1 MGLIDEINQPG
12 GYIRFEQ
19 GTDELILIFSHL
31 NYPAGKF
38 AMSNAMAGATASK
51 LYINCSENS
60 WYQVGIPGY
69 TESITDTIKF
79 LKKIISEINP
89 SKTIACG
96 MSMGGYAAIL
106 FGIKL
111 KLDYI
116 LAFTSELTLGS
127 KLQRSF
133 YLNNLKKYDP
143 DYKDI
148 SRLIV
153 ENKDTTIY
161 LFYGAYDIID
171 LEGLYSIRSCIDDPK
186 FNLNLVSGDHKATL
200 RFDIPLMVTETLK
213 NGKPPLNKLVLK
225 QKLQDEDFIYYRKIQ
240 HSENDFIY
248 HYNEFNKKKLHH
260 SQDIFF
266 YGKACMELKKFGEAL
281 NAFNK
286 VISIDPDFSMS
297 YHLAGLTLN
306 ALKRYDEAET
316 MYESALGIDKT
327 LATSYHRLAQTQ
339 INLKKYDEAEKNLLK
354 SLDYNPN
361 LADGWFLLGNLY
373 EKKDN
378 EAEMMKCFNMSV
390 KLEPEQKIYTQK
402 IKNINLNSNKTIANT
417 HNNLNPLN
425 YLKKLFRN

>member
-12 GYIRFEQ
+12 GYIRFEK

-38 AMSNAMAGATASK
+38 AMSNAMAGETASK

-69 TESITDTIKF
+69 TENISDTIKF
-79 LKKIISEINP
+79 LKEIISEINP
-89 SKTIACG
+89 SKTISFG

-133 YLNNLKKYDP
+133 YLNNLKTYDP

-153 ENKDTTIY
+153 ENEDTTIY

-171 LEGLYSIRSCIDDPK
+171 LEGLYSIRSGIDNPK
-186 FNLNLVSGDHKATL
+186 FNINLVSGDHKATL
-200 RFDIPLMVTETLK
+200 RFNIPLMVTEILK
-213 NGKPPLNKLVLK
+213 NGKPPLNNLVLK
-225 QKLQDEDFIYYRKIQ
+225 QELQDEDLIYYRNIQ
-240 HSENDFIY
+240 NNDKDFIY

-260 SQDIFF
+260 SQDIYF
-266 YGKACMELKKFGEAL
+266 YGKACMELKKFDEAL
-281 NAFNK
+281 DAFNK
-286 VISIDPDFSMS
+286 VISIDPNFSMS

-306 ALKRYDEAET
+306 ALERYDEAET
-316 MYESALGIDKT
+316 MYESALRIDTT
-327 LATSYHRLAQTQ
+327 LATGYHRLAQTQ
-339 INLKKYDEAEKNLLK
+339 INLNKYDEAEKNLLK
-354 SLDYNPN
+354 SLEYQ
-361 LADGWFLLGNLY
+361 
-373 EKKDN
+373 
-378 EAEMMKCFNMSV
+378 S
-390 KLEPEQKIYTQK
+390 
-402 IKNINLNSNKTIANT
+402 
-417 HNNLNPLN
+417 
-425 YLKKLFRN
+425 